1 MFPTGASRAH
11 LRGPLVAGE
20 LGRRVRAS
28 LGAPAG
34 ALRAIRR
41 PPADTVLGGE
51 SMKIRA
57 FVRNSPLGHAVA
69 VATDDSSRDLPIP
82 PRSGGRGSSVNGGEL
97 LLAAL
102 ATCYCNDLFRE
113 AGHLGIGLSAEN
125 IHYSARI
132 KSDASQDRIEELL
145 AMTDK
150 VAEVHNTIRAGTSVT
165 LQEW

>member
-1 MFPTGASRAH
+1 
-11 LRGPLVAGE
+11 
-20 LGRRVRAS
+20 
-28 LGAPAG
+28 
-34 ALRAIRR
+34 
-41 PPADTVLGGE
+41 
-51 SMKIRA
+51 MKIRA

-113 AGHLGIGLSAEN
+113 AGHLGIALDEVEVAVSADFPGIGLSAEN

-165 LQEW
+165 LQEWRTRPAPLDSPA

>member
-1 MFPTGASRAH
+1 MKLH
-11 LRGPLVAGE
+11 
-20 LGRRVRAS
+20 
-28 LGAPAG
+28 
-34 ALRAIRR
+34 AI
-41 PPADTVLGGE
+41 
-51 SMKIRA
+51 
-57 FVRNSPLGHAVA
+57 VRNSPLGHAVA

-113 AGHLGIGLSAEN
+113 AGHLGIALDEVEVAVSADFPGIGLSAEN

-165 LQEW
+165 LQEWRTRPAPLDSPA

>member
-1 MFPTGASRAH
+1 
-11 LRGPLVAGE
+11 
-20 LGRRVRAS
+20 
-28 LGAPAG
+28 
-34 ALRAIRR
+34 
-41 PPADTVLGGE
+41 
-51 SMKIRA
+51 MKIRA

-69 VATDDSSRDLPIP
+69 VVTDDSSRDLPIP

-113 AGHLGIGLSAEN
+113 AGHLGIVLDEVEVAVSADFPGIGLSAEN

-165 LQEW
+165 LQEWRTRPAPLDSPA